1 LPERFADMATVVA
14 HLLITVAAADRVG
27 IATPD
32 DLTGRMP
39 FVRVTRAGGPR
50 DRFSDYA
57 RLAVDVFDGDYA
69 RGYATAEDVAAFL
82 EPGRQRYGAVVI
94 DRVAVDSAPSEVP
107 PWAPGI
113 FRFEATYT
121 VVSRRHSVA

>member
-1 LPERFADMATVVA
+1 MATVVA

-27 IATPD
+27 
-32 DLTGRMP
+32 
-39 FVRVTRAGGPR
+39 
-50 DRFSDYA
+50 
-57 RLAVDVFDGDYA
+57 
-69 RGYATAEDVAAFL
+69 
-82 EPGRQRYGAVVI
+82 I